1 MGVLQFFFPVVVVF
15 SAKRGQGKVTH
26 RYISMICIDDDTVS
40 CFSHE
45 QSTKKELA
53 SALLLL
59 DVLDFCV
66 FDHLNC
72 TKASETL

>member
-1 MGVLQFFFPVVVVF
+1 MGVRTAVLFSAVVVF

-45 QSTKKELA
+45 QSTKK
-53 SALLLL
+53 SWPLLLL

-66 FDHLNC
+66 FDHLNY